1 VITGGAAARAGAI
14 VARAAAYLKV
24 SPRAPRGAAA
34 GAPAIGDFGRATF
47 PDQAQ
52 KLEHPTRPRSSLAI
66 VGFSSRPPIVLQAV
80 QRAFRGTHAGQL
92 SCNFFT

>member
-52 KLEHPTRPRSSLAI
+52 KLKHPTRPRASLAI
-66 VGFSSRPPIVLQAV
+66 VRFSSRLLMVLRPGATRLREA
-80 QRAFRGTHAGQL
+80 RAAHFLVT
-92 SCNFFT
+92 FT